1 MCLHQSRLVVPIM
14 VTADDYLTVAV
25 AVIPSAM
32 PAVVMP
38 IELDTGGRNS
48 RGRDSSPGRCRC
60 GSRSPQRLRLSA
72 LQPQGSPTR
81 RKRKQA
87 SSCSFSNRQLPHAN
101 KKRMVRGDVPELC
114 GNFLEWI
121 FSLIAVSYIH
131 RNNGLQTSRGNSNLR
146 QAASAHVEPA
156 PAMVE
161 LLLAA

>member
-14 VTADDYLTVAV
+14 VTADDYLAVAV
-25 AVIPSAM
+25 AVIPSAL

-38 IELDTGGRNS
+38 VNLNTGAVIIAVAIVVPVAA
-48 RGRDSSPGRCRC
+48 DAEAEV
-60 GSRSPQRLRLSA
+60 LSA
-72 LQPQGSPTR
+72 CDCR
-81 RKRKQA
+81 RCNRKRKQA

-114 GNFLEWI
+114 GNLLEWI